1 MAILGVKTPPGGG
14 VRPPRGGSGGVPPQ
28 KGVFSC
34 YVGTKMGQKHEKSG
48 NFEKFPGGGSG
59 NPQILVGNPIS
70 KLPESYKNTPPRGGG
85 WVGGG
90 YPPPKGGFW
99 LKNRQKQLKTAK
111 NSQFL
116 FKIGTNLNKIL
127 DIHVIEDFIKALQ
140 CATLI
145 C

>member
-14 VRPPRGGSGGVPPQ
+14 GSDPPGGGSGGVPPQ

-70 KLPESYKNTPPRGGG
+70 KLPESYKNTPPQRGGG
-85 WVGGG
+85 GWGGG
-90 YPPPKGGFW
+90 TPPQRGGFGS
-99 LKNRQKQLKTAK
+99 KTGK
-111 NSQFL
+111 NS
-116 FKIGTNLNKIL
+116 
-127 DIHVIEDFIKALQ
+127 
-140 CATLI
+140 
-145 C
+145 

>member
-1 MAILGVKTPPGGG
+1 
-14 VRPPRGGSGGVPPQ
+14 
-28 KGVFSC
+28 
-34 YVGTKMGQKHEKSG
+34 MGQKHEKSG

-145 C
+145 CVDCFMCAMQWSKDPNKRLQTSDLGL